1 MKLNAV
7 LTLFLLTFLMGCAEP
22 KSGSRDRGLAEPI
35 IGTLVLE
42 SPTALCGSF
51 FLMTGYEESLDPNI
65 PANVMDWGLLNSD
78 TPITLELLPGTYDVS
93 YQGFKPTVPCGET
106 GAWTTYHTQVTIL
119 AGKTYT
125 LPIFN

>member
-1 MKLNAV
+1 MKLIAV
-7 LTLFLLTFLMGCAEP
+7 FTLFLLTFLIGCA
-22 KSGSRDRGLAEPI
+22 GSKTGSKEFVTLLPEY
-35 IGTLVLE
+35 GTLVFE